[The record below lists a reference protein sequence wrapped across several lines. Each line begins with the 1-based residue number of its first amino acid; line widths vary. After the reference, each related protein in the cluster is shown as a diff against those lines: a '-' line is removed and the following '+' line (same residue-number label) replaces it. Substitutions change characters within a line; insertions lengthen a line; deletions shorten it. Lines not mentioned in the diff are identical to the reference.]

1 MKRICSVFRSASHE
15 GMYLY
20 VDKAEALTRVPEPLL
35 KRFGRAEHAMV
46 LLLDAEKKLARADAA
61 KVLEAI
67 AEQGFYLQ
75 LPPQAEVLNPREDR
89 PE

>member
-1 MKRICSVFRSASHE
+1 MKRICSVYRSAKHE

-20 VDKAEALTRVPEPLL
+20 VDKADALARVPEPLL
-35 KRFGRAEHAMV
+35 SRFGRAEHAMV
-46 LLLDAEKKLARADAA
+46 LVLDGEKKLARADAE

-67 AEQGFYLQ
+67 EQQGFYLQ